1 MEQLLTLAEVAKI
14 LRVSHTTL
22 RAWDNQNKLKAIK
35 TIGGHRRYLK
45 SQIEALIHYTIQPEE
60 NQDDSSRMDTR

>member
-22 RAWDNQNKLKAIK
+22 RTWDNQNKLKAIK
-35 TIGGHRRYLK
+35 TMGGHRRYLK
-45 SQIEALIHYTIQPEE
+45 SQIEALIHYTIEPEG
-60 NQDDSSRMDTR
+60 NQDGTTK